1 MKNTNY
7 IISGIL
13 AVAIIILYI
22 LQFSQNESKTQA
34 NSNPFDSDSVNFKLP
49 IAYIRTDSLLNNYRF
64 SNDLNETMLK
74 KMEDQQV
81 IVNQRSQKF
90 QQEVMDYQQKAQLNA
105 FYSPERRQQEETR
118 LSRQQEELEKFTGQT
133 RQNLALEQMKI
144 QQQLQD
150 TILSA
155 LKLYNT
161 PQKYQVI
168 LSNTNFDNLFYADDA
183 YDITQEVIEFLNARY
198 TPAKDK

>member
-22 LQFSQNESKTQA
+22 LQFSQNRGETKSGSDA
-34 NSNPFDSDSVNFKLP
+34 SGPDSVSFRLP

-64 SNDLNETMLK
+64 SNDLNDAMLK
-74 KMEDQQV
+74 KMEDQQL
-81 IVNQRSQKF
+81 IINQRSQKF
-90 QQEVMDYQQKAQLNA
+90 QQEVVDYQQKAQLNA
-105 FYSPERRQQEETR
+105 FYSQERRQQEETR
-118 LSRQQEELEKFTGQT
+118 LTRQQEDLEKFTNQT

-155 LKLYNT
+155 LKLFNT

-168 LSNTNFDNLFYADDA
+168 FSNINYDNLFYADDA
-183 YDITQEVIEFLNARY
+183 YDITQEVIEFLNIRY
-198 TPAKDK
+198 TPTKDK